1 MHIPLPPDP
10 GSLATLFTS
19 LHLDYK
25 ANVAK
30 SFSLTVDSIST
41 QTQQSP
47 PTDADDETESVMT
60 KAQHQLTVEEHNFW
74 NQLATSLAS
83 PPPVLSDLVEEE
95 LDGLVDRSH
104 TMRASFQRRTN
115 FPNSGTYRESKEILT
130 AMGIPCIDA
139 TGTIE
144 GEALASSIVLRG
156 LADYVASED
165 TVGSA
170 SIRFYV
176 STYTY
181 SWFRTFSYMKLL

>member
-1 MHIPLPPDP
+1 
-10 GSLATLFTS
+10 
-19 LHLDYK
+19 
-25 ANVAK
+25 
-30 SFSLTVDSIST
+30 
-41 QTQQSP
+41 
-47 PTDADDETESVMT
+47 MT
-60 KAQHQLTVEEHNFW
+60 KAQHQLTVEEHNLW

-83 PPPVLSDLVEEE
+83 PPPVLSDLVEDE
-95 LDGLVDRSH
+95 LDDLVDRSH

-139 TGTIE
+139 TGAVE

-170 SIRFYV
+170 FICFYV

-181 SWFRTFSYMKLL
+181 NWFRTFSYMKPL